1 MITLNVSDLWIF
13 PTLMHFTNYMPGK
26 ECIRDQLKTKSQTLQ
41 EDFSWGSE
49 KPEPNITINLP

>member
-26 ECIRDQLKTKSQTLQ
+26 EWIRDQLKTKSQTLQ
-41 EDFSWGSE
+41 EDFSWGSGE
-49 KPEPNITINLP
+49 TRTKTNY